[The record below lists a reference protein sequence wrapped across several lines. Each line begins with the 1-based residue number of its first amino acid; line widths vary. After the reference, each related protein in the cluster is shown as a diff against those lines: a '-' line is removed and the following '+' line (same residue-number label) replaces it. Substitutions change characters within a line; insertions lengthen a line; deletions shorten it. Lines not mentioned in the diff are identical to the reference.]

1 MRTRKQQRGITLVEI
16 LASLSI
22 MTLLTVGITAIT
34 LSSVEDSKS
43 QQAALYQSQ
52 LGRAVKNWLGNPANR
67 NAVAAAATTT
77 TPVKVTLAQLA
88 QWLPPGFSASN
99 AYRQS
104 PCVMVYFNAGANRL
118 EAAITTEGGDAIDD
132 AQLGYVVTH
141 AGEGAGAIYARA
153 PTVARGPYNSWSTA
167 LGNYTTAAAA
177 RQCSGTPAAAGR
189 LISLLA
195 MDRHGTNALGGAGEW
210 LARNQ
215 IAGRPD
221 LNRMNTA
228 IDMNN
233 NDVANARDL
242 NASRRIASSGQV
254 LATGD
259 IASMNGN
266 LYAPNGRIAARDGFL
281 TGVTLPSGS
290 IARLSQ
296 GVYYSNVIANGAT
309 ITKPTTCPS
318 GRPQLFATPASMSTN
333 PPRAFFATS
342 IVDVSVTA
350 AQWRPMLYLLTSAG
364 WVAGNSTYTTL
375 NVWVKCS

>member
-52 LGRAVKNWLGNPANR
+52 LGRAVKNWMGNPANR
-67 NAVAAAATTT
+67 NAIAAAATTT
-77 TPVKVTLAQLA
+77 MPVKVTLAQLA
-88 QWLPPGFSASN
+88 QWLPPGFSARN

-153 PTVARGPYNSWSTA
+153 PTIARGAYNSWSTA
-167 LGNYTTAAAA
+167 LSNYTTNAAS
-177 RQCSGTPAAAGR
+177 RHCSSQATAGR
-189 LISLLA
+189 LVSLLA
-195 MDRHGTNALGGAGEW
+195 MDRNGTNALGGAGEW
-210 LARNQ
+210 LARNA
-215 IAGRPD
+215 IPGRPD
-221 LNRMNTA
+221 LNRMNTS
-228 IDMNN
+228 IDMNSQ
-233 NDVANARDL
+233 DVTNARDL
-242 NASRRIASSGQV
+242 SASRRIASNSQV
-254 LATGD
+254 IARSD
-259 IASMNGN
+259 ITSLEGN
-266 LYAPNGRIAARDGFL
+266 IYAPNGSVAAKDGYL
-281 TGVTLPSGS
+281 TGVTLPSGR

-296 GVYYSNVIANGAT
+296 GVYYSNVVANGT
-309 ITKPTTCPS
+309 RITKPTTCPT
-318 GRPQLFATPASMSTN
+318 GRPQIFATPVSMSTN
-333 PPRAFFATS
+333 PPQQFYATS
-342 IVDVSVTA
+342 IVDVSAVAT
-350 AQWRPMLYLLTSAG
+350 QWRPMLYLFTAGG
-364 WVAGNSTYTTL
+364 WVQGNAVYTTL